1 MPAAYRM
8 RYPCRRGPAP
18 HSGDGSAM
26 IVRSKLNWF
35 RMIFAWRGSILPKI
49 LPRLTVILILGVVAV
64 PAHQLLLSRLALDLN
79 IQPFTLVG
87 IALAIFLGFRNTVS
101 YDRYWEAR
109 RLWGQLLNVVRALGR
124 QALTQTQWAPDG
136 AEARRFVLGLAAFS
150 YALKHQLR
158 RSDPAAELKDLLP
171 AGVLPGVLA
180 ARFRPMAILLL
191 LGQQLGQSRREDRV
205 SEMMAHA
212 MERNLDQLAEVVGGC
227 ERIQNTPIP
236 MPYAVLLHRTVYVYC
251 MLLPFGLASA
261 IGWLTPL
268 FAVFI
273 SYTFIALDAIAD
285 EIEEPFGVDP
295 NDLPL
300 NTLSLMIKST
310 LLEMLGDPLP
320 PLPEIPRDYV
330 LL

>member
-1 MPAAYRM
+1 
-8 RYPCRRGPAP
+8 
-18 HSGDGSAM
+18 M

-64 PAHQLLLSRLALDLN
+64 PAHQFLLSRLALDLN

-109 RLWGQLLNVVRALGR
+109 RLWGQLLNVARSLGR
-124 QALTQTQWAPDG
+124 QALTETQWAPDG

-158 RSDPAAELKDLLP
+158 RSDPVAELKDLLP
-171 AGVLPGVLA
+171 AEALPGVLA

-191 LGQQLGQSRREDRV
+191 LGQQLGQSRREGRV

-212 MERNLDQLAEVVGGC
+212 MESNLNQLAEVVGGC

-251 MLLPFGLASA
+251 MLLPFGLAAA

-273 SYTFIALDAIAD
+273 SYTFIAVDAIAE
-285 EIEEPFGVDP
+285 EIEEPFGTDP

-300 NTLSLMIKST
+300 NTLTLTIKST

-320 PLPEIPRDYV
+320 PLPEIPKDYI

>member
-1 MPAAYRM
+1 
-8 RYPCRRGPAP
+8 
-18 HSGDGSAM
+18 M
-26 IVRSKLNWF
+26 IVRSKLHWF
-35 RMIFAWRGSILPKI
+35 RMIFAWRGSVLPKI
-49 LPRLTVILILGVVAV
+49 MPRLLVILALGLVAV
-64 PAHQLLLSRLALDLN
+64 PVHQLLLSKLALDLN

-109 RLWGQLLNVVRALGR
+109 KLWGQLLNVSRSLGR
-124 QALTQTQWAPDG
+124 QALSATQWPSDG
-136 AEARRFVLGLAAFS
+136 AEARRFVLALAAF
-150 YALKHQLR
+150 AHVLKHQLR
-158 RSDPAAELKDLLP
+158 RSDPAEELKDLLS
-171 AGVLPGVLA
+171 AETLQQVLA
-180 ARFRPMAILLL
+180 ARFRPVTILLS
-191 LGQQLGQSRREDRV
+191 LGRQLGLARREGQV
-205 SEMMAHA
+205 SEAMALA
-212 MERNLDQLAEVVGGC
+212 MEGNLNQLSEVVGGC

-251 MLLPFGLASA
+251 MLLPFGLAAA

-285 EIEEPFGVDP
+285 EIEEPFGTDP

-300 NTLSLMIKST
+300 NTLTLIVRAS

-320 PLPEIPRDYV
+320 PVPPLPKNYI